1 MKSFLEKSNRFSIRK
16 ITLGAASVIVGSVM
30 LLGVGNNAH
39 ASEQDST
46 ESQQEVTHN
55 NTESTP
61 TSEESEEASTS
72 NSSQNAPSNEIEA
85 QQNNQATN
93 EDMIDAQNNKVE
105 QDNFDND
112 DKTQDKQGTHNDL
125 DNQQANTSSENED
138 KSVNDDKNE
147 TNKSSNQSDEQQ
159 DVRTS
164 SETSINDID
173 NKHNS
178 VDQHDK
184 DNTEKD
190 NVNKNEVNQDNR
202 HQDSQDTQQDSQS
215 EKNHNYSSDDND
227 NNEENNTDEVN
238 DKTKSNKLD
247 NQDNKKETQASDDKE
262 IDKAFNDRFRS
273 SDSSKDEKEKTQ
285 DETNS
290 ANLRETNKVESEKD
304 GKEEDNNTTNNK
316 DFLSSNKDNLK
327 DDKEAVNKYIEDQ
340 DLDNDTAKYIKDNW
354 KDLSNK
360 ELYQLLIQD
369 FGNKQ
374 DKEKKLAT
382 NREASKRKQTAF
394 DENSNESAFRSAKNT
409 TKNYKVK
416 NGDTLSG
423 IATKF
428 KTTTAKLQKM
438 NKIKNANAIQVGQTL
453 KVPSAKA
460 PKPKKT
466 SKTQK
471 YTIKNGDTLGGIANK
486 FKTTTSNL
494 QKLNKIKKANNI
506 QAGQTIKVP
515 KQSTSKP
522 SKPSK
527 PSKSHGKQLVSKS
540 QLQQFGWKNVS
551 KSSVKD
557 LNDALNEY
565 KINTPLKIQHF
576 MAQTAA
582 ESQLGLYTLELA
594 DGSDYE
600 GRTDLGNTQAG
611 DGRKFKGAGYIQL
624 TGRNNYTAF
633 SKAMGDKNI
642 LAKGAQYVAN
652 NYPWKASAFLWNNLK
667 NINGAIENGASVT
680 QVSQLVNGGNNGL
693 AQRQQFF
700 AQAQQIFK

>member
-1 MKSFLEKSNRFSIRK
+1 MKSFLDKSNRFSIRK
-16 ITLGAASVIVGSVM
+16 ITLGAASVIVGSIM
-30 LLGVGNNAH
+30 LLGAGNNAH

-46 ESQQEVTHN
+46 QSEKEITYN

-61 TSEESEEASTS
+61 TSDESEETTTS
-72 NSSQNAPSNEIEA
+72 NSSQNTTSNEIEA

-93 EDMIDAQNNKVE
+93 EDMNDTQSNKVE
-105 QDNFDND
+105 QDNLKND
-112 DKTQDKQGTHNDL
+112 DTTQDKQGAHNDL
-125 DNQQANTSSENED
+125 DNQQANTSSENDD
-138 KSVNDDKNE
+138 KSINENKNGA
-147 TNKSSNQSDEQQ
+147 NNPSFQSDNQQ
-159 DVRTS
+159 DIHTS
-164 SETSINDID
+164 PETSVNDID

-178 VDQHDK
+178 VEQHDK
-184 DNTEKD
+184 DNNEKD
-190 NVNKNEVNQDNR
+190 NLNKNEVKQDNR

-215 EKNHNYSSDDND
+215 KKDQSNSSDVNSKEKDTVD
-227 NNEENNTDEVN
+227 VNNN
-238 DKTKSNKLD
+238 TKSNKLE
-247 NQDNKKETQASDDKE
+247 NQDNKKETQDNDDEE
-262 IDKAFNDRFRS
+262 IDKAFNDRFRP
-273 SDSSKDEKEKTQ
+273 SDSSKDELEKTQ

-290 ANLRETNKVESEKD
+290 TNLRETNKVESEKD
-304 GKEEDNNTTNNK
+304 GKEEDNDTTSNK
-316 DFLSSNKDNLK
+316 DFISNHKDSLK

-340 DLDNDTAKYIKDNW
+340 DLDNDTAQYIKDNW

-382 NREASKRKQTAF
+382 NRDASKRKQTAF
-394 DENSNESAFRSAKNT
+394 DEESSESAFRSAKNT

-460 PKPKKT
+460 SKPKKT

-471 YTIKNGDTLGGIANK
+471 YTIKNGDTLGGIATK

-494 QKLNKIKKANNI
+494 QKMNNIKNANNI

-515 KQSTSKP
+515 KQNTSKP

-540 QLQQFGWKNVS
+540 QLQQFGWHNITQ
-551 KSSVKD
+551 KSLD
-557 LNDALNEY
+557 CLNKVLNKY
-565 KINTPLKIQHF
+565 NINTPKRIQHF
-576 MAQTAA
+576 MAQAGEET
-582 ESQLGLYTLELA
+582 QKGLFLIELA
-594 DGSDYE
+594 DGSRYE
-600 GRTDLGNTQAG
+600 GNSVLGNTQPG
-611 DGRKFKGAGYIQL
+611 DGKKFKGGGYLQL
-624 TGRNNYTAF
+624 TGRSNYTAIA
-633 SKAMGDKNI
+633 KGLGDNNI
-642 LAKGAQYVAN
+642 LTQGAQYLAKNSPIESAGYYWYMRNAN
-652 NYPWKASAFLWNNLK
+652 KA
-667 NINGAIENGASVT
+667 IDNGASVS
-680 QVSQLVNGGNNGL
+680 QVTTIVNGGQNGL
-693 AQRQQFF
+693 PERQQFF